1 MIQVVLL
8 ILKIIG
14 IVLLA
19 LFLLVLLVV
28 GLVLFAPVRYRI
40 KAEHNPEKTLLT
52 GRASFL
58 SPLVVV
64 KFRYFEEVFS
74 YRGRA
79 AWYVFLDSGKNKEIK
94 PEENRQDM
102 AAEKEKAQ
110 QTVTENTKP
119 ETEAE
124 PEVFSETFSEEDAE
138 TKEILKRVTKVSKPE
153 DAKEKK
159 VSGKDKKKEKKEK
172 TGKKTGILEK
182 IKRIFRQKDELK
194 RILAKP
200 ESKAAVVLAWGGV
213 KKTLRHILPGKVKGY
228 LLFGTGDPASTGQ
241 ILGLISVFYA
251 ATGPV
256 LKIVPDFEEKRLE
269 CDLELRG
276 RLRVFTLLVILLK
289 LYFNKELKQL
299 MQELKAVKDIE

>member
-79 AWYVFLDSGKNKEIK
+79 AWYVFLDSGKNKEVK
-94 PEENRQDM
+94 PEENIQDM
-102 AAEKEKAQ
+102 AAEKEQ
-110 QTVTENTKP
+110 QPATENTKP
-119 ETEAE
+119 ETETN
-124 PEVFSETFSEEDAE
+124 PEAFLEAFPEEDVE
-138 TKEILKRVTKVSKPE
+138 TKEILKKVTKASKPE

-194 RILAKP
+194 RILVKP
-200 ESKAAVVLAWGGV
+200 ESKAAVALALGGV
-213 KKTLRHILPGKVKGY
+213 KKTIRHILPGKVKGY

-251 ATGPV
+251 VAGPV

-299 MQELKAVKDIE
+299 MQELKALKDIE

>member
-79 AWYVFLDSGKNKEIK
+79 AWYVFLDSGKNKEVK
-94 PEENRQDM
+94 PEENIQDM
-102 AAEKEKAQ
+102 AAEKEQ
-110 QTVTENTKP
+110 QPATENTKP
-119 ETEAE
+119 ETEAN
-124 PEVFSETFSEEDAE
+124 PEAFLEAFPEEDAE
-138 TKEILKRVTKVSKPE
+138 TKEILKKVTKVSKPE

-194 RILAKP
+194 RLFAKP
-200 ESKAAVVLAWGGV
+200 ESKAAVALALGGV

-251 ATGPV
+251 VAGPI

-299 MQELKAVKDIE
+299 MQELKALKDIE

>member
-79 AWYVFLDSGKNKEIK
+79 AWYVFLDSGKNKEVE
-94 PEENRQDM
+94 PEENIQDM
-102 AAEKEKAQ
+102 AAEKEQ
-110 QTVTENTKP
+110 QPATENTKP
-119 ETEAE
+119 EAEAN
-124 PEVFSETFSEEDAE
+124 PEVFLEAFPEEDAE
-138 TKEILKRVTKVSKPE
+138 TKEILKKMTKASKPE
-153 DAKEKK
+153 DFEEKK

-182 IKRIFRQKDELK
+182 IKRIFRQKYELK

-200 ESKAAVVLAWGGV
+200 ESKAAVALALGGV

-251 ATGPV
+251 AAGPIFR
-256 LKIVPDFEEKRLE
+256 IVPDFEEKRLE

-299 MQELKAVKDIE
+299 MQELKALKDIE